1 MDLHIKVCEKLGI
14 SRQEL
19 ANKLGISTVTI
30 NSWTSDP
37 ARVSQTTKVALEL
50 MIENHKLKMIIIK
63 AKEAQEAIKNFN
75 PEILLDKNEEK

>member
-1 MDLHIKVCEKLGI
+1 MMHVKVCEKLGI

-19 ANKLGISTVTI
+19 ADKLGISVATI

-50 MIENHKLKMIIIK
+50 MIENYNLKQIIIK
-63 AKEAQEAIKNFN
+63 AKEAQEAITNFK
-75 PEILLDKNEEK
+75 E

>member
-19 ANKLGISTVTI
+19 ADKLGISVATI
-30 NSWTSDP
+30 NGWTSDP

-50 MIENHKLKMIIIK
+50 MIENHELKMIIIK
-63 AKEAQEAIKNFN
+63 AKEAQDAIKSYK
-75 PEILLDKNEEK
+75 LDEVRNEL

>member
-1 MDLHIKVCEKLGI
+1 MDLHIKVCEILGI

-19 ANKLGISTVTI
+19 ADKLGISVATI

-50 MIENHKLKMIIIK
+50 MIENHELKMIIIK
-63 AKEAQEAIKNFN
+63 AKEAQEAITNF
-75 PEILLDKNEEK
+75 KG

>member
-19 ANKLGISTVTI
+19 ANKLGISTATI

-63 AKEAQEAIKNFN
+63 AKEAQEAITNF
-75 PEILLDKNEEK
+75 KG

>member
-1 MDLHIKVCEKLGI
+1 MDLHIKVCEILGI

-19 ANKLGISTVTI
+19 ADKLGISVATI

-50 MIENHKLKMIIIK
+50 MIENHELKMIITK
-63 AKEAQEAIKNFN
+63 AKEAQEAITNF
-75 PEILLDKNEEK
+75 KG

>member
-1 MDLHIKVCEKLGI
+1 MIHIKTCEILGI

-19 ANKLGISTVTI
+19 ADKLGISVATI

-37 ARVSQTTKVALEL
+37 ARISQTTKLALEL
-50 MIENHKLKMIIIK
+50 MIENHKLKVIIKK

-75 PEILLDKNEEK
+75 PEILKDFR

>member
-19 ANKLGISTVTI
+19 ADKLGISVATI
-30 NSWTSDP
+30 NGWTSDP

-50 MIENHKLKMIIIK
+50 MIENHELKMIIIK
-63 AKEAQEAIKNFN
+63 AKEAQEAITNF
-75 PEILLDKNEEK
+75 KG